1 MVAQVVSREH
11 QAVTYRLLQSHAF
24 LPRQSCCGC
33 CDFPI
38 GQQTLWLMT
47 FLLGPGLSLSSHL
60 LGRQSEDM
68 TACLTSQPADLSE
81 PPSGSLHQSIISG
94 EGLRAVLW
102 LQVSVRQ
109 RALKVMQL
117 VGGDASAAAPA
128 TAVPAPTANGHQQ
141 PMTDLLGSDPDE
153 PPAAASAS
161 AAAVGPDL
169 LGEAL

>member
-1 MVAQVVSREH
+1 
-11 QAVTYRLLQSHAF
+11 
-24 LPRQSCCGC
+24 
-33 CDFPI
+33 
-38 GQQTLWLMT
+38 MT

-117 VGGDASAAAPA
+117 VGGDASAAGPA
-128 TAVPAPTANGHQQ
+128 TAAPAPTANGHQQ
-141 PMTDLLGSDPDE
+141 PMADLLGPDPDE
-153 PPAAASAS
+153 LAAASPAAASGS
-161 AAAVGPDL
+161 AAAAGPDL
-169 LGEAL
+169 LGEPL